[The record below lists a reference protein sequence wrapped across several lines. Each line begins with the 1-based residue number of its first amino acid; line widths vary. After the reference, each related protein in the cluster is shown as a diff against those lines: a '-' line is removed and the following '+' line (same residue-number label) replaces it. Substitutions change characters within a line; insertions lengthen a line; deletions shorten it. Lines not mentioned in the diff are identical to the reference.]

1 MARAHQALSD
11 HRTLNLSSYRFA
23 HINTSSVPQSPNYAP
38 AHMEFLPPFLVLG
51 PFIVSGRIYVSLTFV
66 IEVLSCVA
74 HHCVIYISK
83 FESPSMSA
91 VTRLFSFSAN
101 STVDASAV
109 FLKCHPRHLEPH
121 TTLAVSIPIRR
132 WAPRS
137 DALARTRRIS
147 RSIASLN
154 SHESLPQTPPVARVH
169 GAWTWHRS
177 SHPHLHCL
185 FFAGHRTRS

>member
-23 HINTSSVPQSPNYAP
+23 HINTSSVPQSPNHAP

-121 TTLAVSIPIRR
+121 TTLAVRVSPSTH
-132 WAPRS
+132 WLESMTALLVFAYLLVPFQSGDGPR
-137 DALARTRRIS
+137 DRTHWPGHAGLA
-147 RSIASLN
+147 
-154 SHESLPQTPPVARVH
+154 
-169 GAWTWHRS
+169 GA
-177 SHPHLHCL
+177 
-185 FFAGHRTRS
+185 